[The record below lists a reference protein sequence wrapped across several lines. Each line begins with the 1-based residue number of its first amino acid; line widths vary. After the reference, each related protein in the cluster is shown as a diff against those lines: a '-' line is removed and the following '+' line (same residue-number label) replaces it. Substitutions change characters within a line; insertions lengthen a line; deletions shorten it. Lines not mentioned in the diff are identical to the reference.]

1 MKIVIS
7 ESQYQRLVETEEEQE
22 VLEIPSLKIFGKSKG
37 VAWMRLQELLKK
49 RGNPPY
55 SIGGDLDLSELPIE
69 SLGNLTSVGGN
80 LNLFGVQ
87 IKSLGNLVSVGGDV
101 RINYTPIESLGSL
114 ESVGEDLHLARTPIE
129 SLGNLKFVGG
139 DLYMRGTP
147 LSKMYSKEEIREMVN
162 VGGGIH
168 FN

>member
-1 MKIVIS
+1 MKIVIL
-7 ESQYQRLVETEEEQE
+7 ESQYKRLVEAEEEQE
-22 VLEIPSLKIFGKSKG
+22 VLEIPSLKIFGQRDG

-55 SIGGDLDLSELPIE
+55 SIGGNLDLRGL
-69 SLGNLTSVGGN
+69 
-80 LNLFGVQ
+80 
-87 IKSLGNLVSVGGDV
+87 
-101 RINYTPIESLGSL
+101 
-114 ESVGEDLHLARTPIE
+114 PIE

-147 LSKMYSKEEIREMVN
+147 LSKMYSKGEIGQMVN

-168 FN
+168 S